1 MADTAQDMNCPSF
14 EVKRTFRPGWPVI
27 AILASVLF
35 VGLVAGTLWPGRFT
49 HVFSICGVG
58 VAMASWLVT
67 IAMSSE
73 RAGTLSFVDGAL
85 RASWLVA
92 PFRPAEVRIGRWVQM
107 SLDTPVGLV
116 AQVRGPGGALRIGVR
131 EPLRG
136 TYRLDGPR
144 MQLVDC
150 HLPGPAFEALVESLG
165 VRADVAP
172 PELAIELIAR
182 RRPLRTMAPWLIAMA
197 SAAVVSIGLSSLGL
211 PQVVIVIAILAIII
225 AGISATML
233 DWWRVREPEHDL
245 HVGAQGVALGR
256 PHGGPAPV
264 PVPWREVRAVAT
276 TGVLRGRGGTFI
288 YPTMELYLGVEQPI
302 FVGAW
307 DASLAWTDP
316 MKRPRRKPE
325 WLVGSGDWPRLVAA
339 LGDHGCFR

>member
-1 MADTAQDMNCPSF
+1 MTVTFP
-14 EVKRTFRPGWPVI
+14 VKRMFRPGWPVI

-49 HVFSICGVG
+49 RVLSTCIVG
-58 VAMASWLVT
+58 VAMASWIVT

-73 RAGTLSFVDGAL
+73 RAGTLSVVDGVL

-92 PFRPAEVRIGRWVQM
+92 PFRPVEVRIGRWVQM

-116 AQVRGPGGALRIGVR
+116 AHVRGPGGALRIGAR
-131 EPLRG
+131 EPLQG

-150 HLPGPAFEALVESLG
+150 HLPGPAFEALVGSLG
-165 VRADVAP
+165 VRPDVAP
-172 PELAIELIAR
+172 PDLAIELVAR

-197 SAAVVSIGLSSLGL
+197 SAAAVSIGLSSLGV
-211 PQVVIVIAILAIII
+211 PQVVTVVVILAIVI

-233 DWWRVREPEHDL
+233 DWWRVRDPKHDL
-245 HVGAQGVALGR
+245 RVGAQGIALGGPR
-256 PHGGPAPV
+256 GGPAPLH
-264 PVPWREVRAVAT
+264 VPWREVRAVAT

-288 YPTMELYLGVEQPI
+288 YPTMGLFLGAGQPVL
-302 FVGAW
+302 VGAW
-307 DASLAWTDP
+307 DGSLAWTDP
-316 MKRPRRKPE
+316 MKRPRRKPD
-325 WLVGSGDWPRLVAA
+325 WLVGSGDWPRLVRA